1 MLQEPLV
8 SKEGVE
14 VISMTARELR
24 FWPLLIGVYALVW
37 GLQASVSRLLGTPLT
52 FTLDITATD
61 FAIFGIVLGVWL
73 LASAFRKQE
82 PTSTHPNAIAV

>member
-1 MLQEPLV
+1 
-8 SKEGVE
+8 
-14 VISMTARELR
+14 MTARELR

-37 GLQASVSRLLGTPLT
+37 GLQALVSRLLGTPLT

-73 LASAFRKQE
+73 LASALRKQE